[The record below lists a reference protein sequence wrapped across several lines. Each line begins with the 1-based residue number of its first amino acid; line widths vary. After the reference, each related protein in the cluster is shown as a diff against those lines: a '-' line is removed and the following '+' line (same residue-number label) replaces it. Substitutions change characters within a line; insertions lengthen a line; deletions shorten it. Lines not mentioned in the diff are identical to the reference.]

1 MTLAFALRGTL
12 NKGEVMTDRL
22 LMLVALFLPL
32 LISAAE
38 KESAP
43 IETDES
49 TENEFLTEPLDDES
63 QEPVD
68 ETSEVARDE
77 NFVPTI
83 RITEDLPVA
92 FPVDI

>member
-1 MTLAFALRGTL
+1 MCIR
-12 NKGEVMTDRL
+12 D
-22 LMLVALFLPL
+22 
-32 LISAAE
+32 S
-38 KESAP
+38 

>member
-1 MTLAFALRGTL
+1 
-12 NKGEVMTDRL
+12 MTDRL
-22 LMLVALFLPL
+22 LILAALFLPL
-32 LISAAE
+32 LISAAK

-49 TENEFLTEPLDDES
+49 TENEFLTESLDDES

-68 ETSEVARDE
+68 ENSEVARDE